1 MRTIAFVSQKGGC
14 GKSTL
19 AACLAVAATEAGERV
34 FVIDLDPKKSL
45 VRWGSKRNDPRLPV
59 EAVPAARLPV
69 ALIDLSKRNIS
80 LVIVDTP
87 SLESPKSLAAI
98 NAAGLCVVPARPAI
112 FDIWAAEVTGRKLK
126 LMRILLTPF
135 SL

>member
-45 VRWGSKRNDPRLPV
+45 VR
-59 EAVPAARLPV
+59 
-69 ALIDLSKRNIS
+69 
-80 LVIVDTP
+80 
-87 SLESPKSLAAI
+87 
-98 NAAGLCVVPARPAI
+98 
-112 FDIWAAEVTGRKLK
+112 
-126 LMRILLTPF
+126 
-135 SL
+135 